1 VSIFKQSIVAFAIF
15 ALGACSTPP
24 QKPASQSIGDYT
36 YTSEYISWLIKQE
49 MSDADITGLSIAL
62 VDDKNIIWAQGFGYA
77 DKQANIK
84 ATPDTVYNV
93 GSVSKVFTATA
104 AMQLA
109 EQGML
114 DIDRPLQKYLPEFS
128 IKSRFGDTNK
138 ITPRNLMTHHSGLPC
153 NWIQGM
159 IERHPGPFTEVVTA
173 VKDEYTAYPA
183 DYVFSYSNLG
193 ITLLGATVGKVAG
206 TGYANYMDAH
216 LLGPLGMTHSMFATS
231 TSSKSYDKGKEIEV
245 MPMRDLPATGLNS
258 SVSDIAHFMQMVL
271 AAGKYNGRQILKP
284 ESLVEM
290 FKVQNADVLM
300 DFDSK
305 VGLGWMLNAVDV
317 SHSGTAASHAGH
329 TLNFHTLM
337 AVLPEHKLGVVVM
350 SNSTAAQSVVGKVA
364 AETLRLALEAKR
376 GIAQPAMVMTKVKSD
391 LPAEGDT
398 RAYEGYFDTFIGLLK
413 VSGKPG
419 DLHTEFM
426 GQKFEL
432 ILHEDKE
439 VGVLFK
445 LFGFIPFRID
455 ALEDVRISIHKING
469 RDVLALK
476 NNGQSMLIGEKLT
489 PVAIPEQMLDY
500 VGDYEAVNKPDGPSF
515 SSVQVLHE
523 DGYLI
528 GAFTLPQKKS
538 GFGFYPGFV
547 FRVALKP
554 VTANEVVMQGLGPG
568 KDETIHLQKIGG
580 EAHISVSGLEFRRK
594 PDKRS

>member
-1 VSIFKQSIVAFAIF
+1 MSIFKQSIVAFAIF

-114 DIDRPLQKYLPEFS
+114 DIDQPLQKYLPEFS

-216 LLGPLGMTHSMFATS
+216 LLAPLGMTHSMFATS

-398 RAYEGYFDTFIGLLK
+398 HAYEGYFDTFIGLLK

-455 ALEDVRISIHKING
+455 ALDDVRISIHKING